1 MIPRSIALVLRN
13 DTEAETIVL
22 QTHGVAEDVTTV
34 QLPFDKEQFQA
45 KMHEVGEKLRTHLH
59 GIAVQLSEDTKTA
72 GLLETFV
79 TYMGTLEVDHNA
91 KVPDEFRGTLRK
103 RVARLASLLRKNAT
117 DPASLVKGYLIGTEN
132 GLVLNLWVH
141 TEELVL
147 LNEVVEPINV
157 QDIVDTKTLLE
168 QSVTTL
174 SDLAPFTEELTMG
187 QELGKNVEVTL
198 IHPAQKP
205 IILNKPTDP
214 GLDGDE
220 FNTPIQMGLTYDPN
234 LNPKSAR
241 SVTTALAQRFT
252 RHF

>member
-45 KMHEVGEKLRTHLH
+45 KMHEVGENLGKHLH
-59 GIAVQLSEDTKTA
+59 DIAVQLAEDTQAA

-79 TYMGTLEVDHNA
+79 TYMETLEVDHNA

-103 RVARLASLLRKNAT
+103 RVARLASLLRKSAT
-117 DPASLVKGYLIGTEN
+117 DPVSLVKGYLIGTEN
-132 GLVLNLWVH
+132 GMVLNLWIH

-147 LNEVVEPINV
+147 LNEVVEPIHT
-157 QDIVDTKTLLE
+157 QDTVDAKALLE
-168 QSVTTL
+168 QAVTAVV
-174 SDLAPFTEELTMG
+174 DLAPFTEELTMG
-187 QELGKNVEVTL
+187 QELGKDAEVIL

-205 IILNKPTDP
+205 VILNKPADP
-214 GLDGDE
+214 GLDSGE
-220 FNTPIQMGLTYDPN
+220 FNAPIQLELMRRPSVN
-234 LNPKSAR
+234 LKSAR

>member
-22 QTHGVAEDVTTV
+22 QTHGVAEDITTV
-34 QLPFDKEQFQA
+34 LLPFDKEQFQT
-45 KMHEVGEKLRTHLH
+45 KMHEVGENLRKHLH
-59 GIAVQLSEDTKTA
+59 DIAVQLAEDTQAA

-79 TYMGTLEVDHNA
+79 TYMETLEVDHNA

-103 RVARLASLLRKNAT
+103 RVARLASLLRKSAT
-117 DPASLVKGYLIGTEN
+117 DPVSLVKGYLIGTEN

-147 LNEVVEPINV
+147 LNEVVEPIHT
-157 QDIVDTKTLLE
+157 QDTVDAKALLE
-168 QSVTTL
+168 QAVTAVV
-174 SDLAPFTEELTMG
+174 DLAPFTEELTMG
-187 QELGKNVEVTL
+187 QELGKDAEVIL

-205 IILNKPTDP
+205 IILNKPADP
-214 GLDGDE
+214 GLDGNE
-220 FNTPIQMGLTYDPN
+220 FNAPIQLELMHNPS

>member
-22 QTHGVAEDVTTV
+22 QTHGVAEDITTV
-34 QLPFDKEQFQA
+34 LLPFDKEQFQT
-45 KMHEVGEKLRTHLH
+45 KMHEVGENLRKHLH
-59 GIAVQLSEDTKTA
+59 DIAVQLAEDTQAA

-79 TYMGTLEVDHNA
+79 TYIETLEVDHNA

-147 LNEVVEPINV
+147 LNEVVEPIHT
-157 QDIVDTKTLLE
+157 QDIVDTTTLLE
-168 QSVTTL
+168 QSVTTVT
-174 SDLAPFTEELTMG
+174 DLAPFTEELVMG
-187 QELGKNVEVTL
+187 QELGKDAEVIL

-205 IILNKPTDP
+205 IILNKPADP
-214 GLDGDE
+214 GLDSGK
-220 FNTPIQMGLTYDPN
+220 FNAPIQLELMCTPSVN
-234 LNPKSAR
+234 LKSAR